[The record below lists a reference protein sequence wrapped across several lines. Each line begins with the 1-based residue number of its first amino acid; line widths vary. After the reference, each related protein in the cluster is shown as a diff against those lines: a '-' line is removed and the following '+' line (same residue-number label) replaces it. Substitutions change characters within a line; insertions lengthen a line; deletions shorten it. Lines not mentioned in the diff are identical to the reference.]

1 MLMDSYFFRLLSQ
14 TTDGSGGNLK
24 DNHKQF
30 TTDPSTRYRTV
41 PKKIDH
47 DRILPLYDTDS
58 TEEMN
63 FLKEKFIRQQYYTR
77 DEHLTLLKRLRKGV
91 TKQASRRIVMPIR
104 AAMAFR
110 RSQGP
115 GPQRANT
122 TTTTPTTA
130 AATNTTIS
138 NSPTNRQTVAF

>member
-14 TTDGSGGNLK
+14 TTDGSGGNPK

-77 DEHLTLLKRLRKGV
+77 DEHLTMLKRLRKGV

-110 RSQGP
+110 RSQGSSA
-115 GPQRANT
+115 QTQT
-122 TTTTPTTA
+122 TTTTA
-130 AATNTTIS
+130 AATNTTTS
-138 NSPTNRQTVAF
+138 NSPTN